1 MRLSLLPLIIKQ
13 ATRNRV
19 RSLLTISGI
28 AIAMFLFTS
37 IQAMQTGVNE
47 ATTASADDTKLVVYR
62 KDRFCPATSQLPQD
76 YQSRI
81 ERIAGVTSALPIK
94 VVVTNCGTSLDVVTF
109 RGVPKESFL
118 EDREGKIE
126 VLSGSTQEWMSRSDA
141 TLVGETLAKRRG
153 LQVGKTFDAAGI
165 RAYVAGIIRSEE
177 LQDGNTAFAS
187 LDFIQLAGRNQLGI
201 VTQFDVTVSDSSQL
215 EPVAEAIDE
224 MFRTAQEP
232 TMTATENTFIAQIAS
247 DMIEL
252 VGFARW
258 LGIGCLIAVMALIG
272 NAIVLSVQSRI
283 AEHAILQ
290 TLGFRNWQIAL
301 LIVGEGALIATIGAV
316 VGGAAAIAATKMT
329 SFSLS
334 VEGQSIPILAGPELL
349 LTGLLVCASLGVV
362 AGIIPAIQASR
373 REITAC
379 FRAV

>member
-1 MRLSLLPLIIKQ
+1 MRFSLLPLIIKQ

-81 ERIAGVTSALPIK
+81 ERIEGVTSALPIK

-177 LQDGNTAFAS
+177 IQDGNTAFAS

>member
-1 MRLSLLPLIIKQ
+1 M
-13 ATRNRV
+13 
-19 RSLLTISGI
+19 
-28 AIAMFLFTS
+28 
-37 IQAMQTGVNE
+37 
-47 ATTASADDTKLVVYR
+47 
-62 KDRFCPATSQLPQD
+62 
-76 YQSRI
+76 
-81 ERIAGVTSALPIK
+81 
-94 VVVTNCGTSLDVVTF
+94 
-109 RGVPKESFL
+109 
-118 EDREGKIE
+118 
-126 VLSGSTQEWMSRSDA
+126 
-141 TLVGETLAKRRG
+141 
-153 LQVGKTFDAAGI
+153 
-165 RAYVAGIIRSEE
+165 
-177 LQDGNTAFAS
+177 
-187 LDFIQLAGRNQLGI
+187 
-201 VTQFDVTVSDSSQL
+201 TQFDVTVNDSSQL

>member
-1 MRLSLLPLIIKQ
+1 MRMSLLPLIFKQ

-81 ERIAGVTSALPIK
+81 ERIEGVTSALPIK

-118 EDREGKIE
+118 EDREGKLE

-316 VGGAAAIAATKMT
+316 VGGAAAIAATKLT

>member
-1 MRLSLLPLIIKQ
+1 MKLSFVPLIVKQ

-19 RSLLTISGI
+19 RSLLTIAGV

-37 IQAMQTGVNE
+37 IQAMQAGVTK
-47 ATTASADDTKLVVYR
+47 ATTASADETKLVVYR

-81 ERIAGVTSALPIK
+81 ERIPGVVSALPIK

-109 RGVPKESFL
+109 RGVPKDSFL
-118 EDREGKIE
+118 QDRQGKIE
-126 VLSGSTQEWMSRSDA
+126 VLSGSIEQWKSRSDA
-141 TLVGETLAKRRG
+141 TLVGETLANRRG
-153 LQVGKTFDAAGI
+153 LKVGSSFDAAGI
-165 RAYVAGIIRSEE
+165 TAYVAGIIRSTE
-177 LQDGNTAFAS
+177 LQDHNTAFAS
-187 LDFIQLAGRNQLGI
+187 LEFIQLAGNAGLGV
-201 VTQFDVTVSDSSQL
+201 VTQFDVSVTDSSQL
-215 EPVAEAIDE
+215 EPVAEQIDE
-224 MFRTAQEP
+224 LFRTAQEP
-232 TMTATENTFIAQIAS
+232 TMTATENSFIASIAS

-258 LGIGCLIAVMALIG
+258 LGIGCLVAVMALIG

-290 TLGFRNWQIAL
+290 TLGYRGWQVGL
-301 LIVGEGALIATIGAV
+301 LIVGEGALIATIGALI
-316 VGGAAAIAATKMT
+316 GGALAITVSRMT

-334 VEGQSIPILAGPELL
+334 VEGQSIPILAGPTLL
-349 LTGLLVCASLGVV
+349 MTGLAVCAALGVV
-362 AGIIPAIQASR
+362 AGVFPALQASR
-373 REITAC
+373 REIATC

>member
-1 MRLSLLPLIIKQ
+1 MRFSLLPLIIKQ

-81 ERIAGVTSALPIK
+81 ERIDGVVNALPIK

-118 EDREGKIE
+118 EDREGKLQVI
-126 VLSGSTQEWMSRSDA
+126 SGSVQEWMSRSDA
-141 TLVGETLAKRRG
+141 TFVGETLAKRRG
-153 LQVGKTFDAAGI
+153 LEVGKTFDAAGI

>member
-201 VTQFDVTVSDSSQL
+201 VTQFDVTVNDSSQL

>member
-1 MRLSLLPLIIKQ
+1 MSLLPLIFKQ

-81 ERIAGVTSALPIK
+81 ERIEGVTSALPIK

-316 VGGAAAIAATKMT
+316 VGGAAAIAATKLT

>member
-1 MRLSLLPLIIKQ
+1 MRMSLLPLILKQ

-81 ERIAGVTSALPIK
+81 ERIEGVTSALPIK

-118 EDREGKIE
+118 EDREGKLE
-126 VLSGSTQEWMSRSDA
+126 VLSGSTEEWMSRSDA

-316 VGGAAAIAATKMT
+316 VGGAAAIAATKLT

>member
-187 LDFIQLAGRNQLGI
+187 LDFIQLAGRSQLGI

-316 VGGAAAIAATKMT
+316 VGGAAAIAATKLT

>member
-153 LQVGKTFDAAGI
+153 LQVGKH
-165 RAYVAGIIRSEE
+165 SMP
-177 LQDGNTAFAS
+177 QAS
-187 LDFIQLAGRNQLGI
+187 GRTSPGLSVRKN
-201 VTQFDVTVSDSSQL
+201 
-215 EPVAEAIDE
+215 
-224 MFRTAQEP
+224 FRTAIQP
-232 TMTATENTFIAQIAS
+232 SLHWTSSSSPGATNSAS
-247 DMIEL
+247 
-252 VGFARW
+252 
-258 LGIGCLIAVMALIG
+258 
-272 NAIVLSVQSRI
+272 
-283 AEHAILQ
+283 
-290 TLGFRNWQIAL
+290 
-301 LIVGEGALIATIGAV
+301 
-316 VGGAAAIAATKMT
+316 
-329 SFSLS
+329 
-334 VEGQSIPILAGPELL
+334 
-349 LTGLLVCASLGVV
+349 
-362 AGIIPAIQASR
+362 
-373 REITAC
+373 
-379 FRAV
+379 

>member
-1 MRLSLLPLIIKQ
+1 MRMSLLPLIFKQ

-81 ERIAGVTSALPIK
+81 ERIEGVTSALPIK

-118 EDREGKIE
+118 EDREGKLE
-126 VLSGSTQEWMSRSDA
+126 VLSGSTEEWMSRSDA

-316 VGGAAAIAATKMT
+316 VGGAAAIAATKLT

>member
-1 MRLSLLPLIIKQ
+1 MRFSLLPLIIKQ

>member
-1 MRLSLLPLIIKQ
+1 MKLSLFPLIVKQ

-19 RSLLTISGI
+19 RSLLTISGV

-37 IQAMQTGVNE
+37 IQAMQTGVNA

-62 KDRFCPATSQLPQD
+62 KDRFCPATSLLPQD

-81 ERIAGVTSALPIK
+81 ERIPGVVSALPIK

-109 RGVPKESFL
+109 RGVPKESFI
-118 EDREGKIE
+118 EDREGKIA
-126 VLSGSTQEWMSRSDA
+126 VVAGSVQDWMSRSDA
-141 TLVGETLAKRRG
+141 ALVGETLAARRG
-153 LQVGKTFDAAGI
+153 LKVGTTFDAAGI

-187 LDFIQLAGRNQLGI
+187 LDFIQLAGRDQRGI
-201 VTQFDVTVSDSSQL
+201 VTQFDVTVTDSSQL
-215 EPVAEAIDE
+215 EPVAEAIDDL
-224 MFRTAQEP
+224 FSSAQEP
-232 TMTATENTFIAQIAS
+232 TMTATENSFIAQVAS

-258 LGIGCLIAVMALIG
+258 LGIGCLVAVMALIG

-290 TLGFRNWQIAL
+290 TLGFRNRQIAMM
-301 LIVGEGALIATIGAV
+301 IVGEGVLIATIGAV
-316 VGGAAAIAATKMT
+316 VGGACAIAAAKVTN
-329 SFSLS
+329 FSLS

-349 LTGLLVCASLGVV
+349 IMGLLVCASLGVV
-362 AGIIPAIQASR
+362 AGIVPAIQASR

>member
-1 MRLSLLPLIIKQ
+1 MRLAVVLLILKQ

-28 AIAMFLFTS
+28 AIAMFLFTA
-37 IQAMQTGVNE
+37 IQAMQSGVNE
-47 ATTASADDTKLVVYR
+47 ATTASADDTRLVVYR

-81 ERIAGVTSALPIK
+81 ERVSGVVSALPIK

-118 EDREGKIE
+118 DDRREKLQ
-126 VLSGSTQEWMSRSDA
+126 VVSGSVEDWMTRSDA

-153 LQVGKTFDAAGI
+153 LEVGKTFDAAGI
-165 RAYVAGIIRSEE
+165 RAYVAGIIRSDE
-177 LQDGNTAFAS
+177 LQDDNTAFAS
-187 LDFIQLAGRNQLGI
+187 LDFIQLAGRDQLGI
-201 VTQFDVTVSDSSQL
+201 VTQFDVTVTDASQL
-215 EPVAEAIDE
+215 EPVSEAIDE

-232 TMTATENTFIAQIAS
+232 TMTATENNFIAQIAS

-316 VGGAAAIAATKMT
+316 VGGAAAIAAAEMT

-349 LTGLLVCASLGVV
+349 FTGLFICAALGVV
-362 AGIIPAIQASR
+362 AGLIPAIQASR

>member
-1 MRLSLLPLIIKQ
+1 
-13 ATRNRV
+13 
-19 RSLLTISGI
+19 
-28 AIAMFLFTS
+28 
-37 IQAMQTGVNE
+37 MQTGVNE

-201 VTQFDVTVSDSSQL
+201 VTQFDVTVNDSSQL

-334 VEGQSIPILAGPELL
+334 GEGQSIPILAGPELL